1 MPFCDQCGERIS
13 EQARFCPSCGA
24 RRWTPEEAASAPP
37 APEVETPRVEEP
49 ETPRVEEP
57 PAPEPEQPPVEEPP
71 KSRVWGAAAI
81 PEEPVQEEP
90 PAAEEPAPEPPRRA
104 WAAAAPPPPPPP
116 PAAEAEEPPPARAP
130 RPEEELYAA
139 LGAQLRTPPVVSA
152 AIIGAGALGVCFVVA
167 LVLAALPD
175 RSLIGFLGNDATY
188 LEETFRQMC
197 QLVLAGFENDAL
209 FDVFRQTDRVA
220 PLVFALV
227 PFGATFLLARNQ
239 RPRLH
244 TLPFWPRLAWAAAG
258 GLLFA
263 LLMLIPSLLTGD
275 VDADSGQVFGYSLLW
290 GVLGSVSGTFAVSPE
305 GRERAGTVHSRLP
318 ESARIALAASWT
330 ALKPLG
336 IALIVTSV
344 IGTALWLVQVATVEQ
359 SRGSRSLPIALI
371 DTALYGADHGVH
383 TFQLGTLAAF
393 DGGAGLTPPDLNLPL
408 PAQDPAEI
416 LRQAGA
422 SYTIFG
428 YREGTS
434 ALVFLLM
441 LVVLV
446 VIPVGGALL
455 AGFLVARERAATEP
469 LKAAAWGAIV
479 GPVWAIAMAIL
490 GGLVQDTLYG
500 HAQGESVFGLVLVGG
515 ALVGALGG
523 FLAAQAAASSA
534 PAPATA
540 TGAAGPGGPPQTPA
554 GPPG

>member
-1 MPFCDQCGERIS
+1 
-13 EQARFCPSCGA
+13 
-24 RRWTPEEAASAPP
+24 
-37 APEVETPRVEEP
+37 
-49 ETPRVEEP
+49 VEEP
-57 PAPEPEQPPVEEPP
+57 PAVEPAPEAPPAEEPRAVEP
-71 KSRVWGAAAI
+71 TPDAPPAEAPRTVEPTPEAPPA
-81 PEEPVQEEP
+81 EEPRAEEP
-90 PAAEEPAPEPPRRA
+90 TPEAPPAAEPPRREWAAAEEPAQE
-104 WAAAAPPPPPPP
+104 APPP
-116 PAAEAEEPPPARAP
+116 RAP

-139 LGAQLRTPPVVSA
+139 LGAHLRTPPVVSA
-152 AIIGAGALGVCFVVA
+152 GIIGVGALGICFAVA

-175 RSLIGFLGNDATY
+175 RSLIGFLGSDATY

-220 PLVFALV
+220 PLIFALV
-227 PFGATFLLARNQ
+227 PISATFLLARNQ

-258 GLLFA
+258 GLVFA
-263 LLMLIPSLLTGD
+263 LLMLIPALLTGD
-275 VDADSGQVFGYSLLW
+275 VDADAGQVFGYSLLW

-305 GRERAGTVHSRLP
+305 GREQAGTVHSRLP
-318 ESARIALAASWT
+318 ETGRTLLAATWT

-336 IALIVTSV
+336 LVLIVTSI

-359 SRGSRSLPIALI
+359 TRGARSLPIALI
-371 DTALYGADHGVH
+371 DSALYGADHGVH

-393 DGGAGLTPPDLNLPL
+393 DNTGGLRPADLNLPL
-408 PAQDPAEI
+408 PAQDPEEI
-416 LRQAGA
+416 LRQAGS

-428 YREGTS
+428 YREGTGT
-434 ALVFLLM
+434 LVFLLM

-446 VIPVGGALL
+446 AIPVTGALL

-469 LKAAAWGAIV
+469 LKAAAWGALV
-479 GPVWAIAMAIL
+479 GPVWAIATGLL

-515 ALVGALGG
+515 ALIGALGG
-523 FLAAQAAASSA
+523 FLATQAATAPSA
-534 PAPATA
+534 
-540 TGAAGPGGPPQTPA
+540 AARGGPPQSPA
-554 GPPG
+554 APPG